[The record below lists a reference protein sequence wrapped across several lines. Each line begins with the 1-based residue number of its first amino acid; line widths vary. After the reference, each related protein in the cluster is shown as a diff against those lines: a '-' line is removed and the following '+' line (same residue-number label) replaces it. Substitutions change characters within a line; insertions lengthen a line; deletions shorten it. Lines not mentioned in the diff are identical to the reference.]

1 WPDAEGETLVVE
13 AWRDGQPIA
22 REELVLSYLG
32 PVWFEADFR
41 QIDRLT
47 LSTAQYWQFI
57 AEDMVFRTE

>member
-1 WPDAEGETLVVE
+1 VE